1 MQAQTLTLEV
11 RDIDRPQGFLY
22 VAFYSSPDNFLKKPL
37 TGFRVEVKDKTV
49 TVPCEG
55 LPEGTTY
62 ALALFQDLNE
72 NGTLDTGTFGI
83 PQEPTAFSND
93 AQGVMGPPS
102 FEECSFTLRSDTTLV
117 VHLRRHHLGSPSEV
131 IRYSHELLFIGYL
144 ETVLILFLTYFTRV
158 SCVT

>member
-1 MQAQTLTLEV
+1 MQAQCLTLEV

-55 LPEGTTY
+55 LPEGSY

-117 VHLRRHHLGSPSEV
+117 VHLRR
-131 IRYSHELLFIGYL
+131 
-144 ETVLILFLTYFTRV
+144 
-158 SCVT
+158 

>member
-1 MQAQTLTLEV
+1 MILFAALFFIGSAARMQAQCLTLEV

-49 TVPCEG
+49 TVP
-55 LPEGTTY
+55 
-62 ALALFQDLNE
+62 LALFQDLNE

-117 VHLRRHHLGSPSEV
+117 VHLR
-131 IRYSHELLFIGYL
+131 
-144 ETVLILFLTYFTRV
+144 
-158 SCVT
+158 

>member
-1 MQAQTLTLEV
+1 MILFAALFFIGSAARMQAQCLTLEV

-37 TGFRVEVKDKTV
+37 TGFRVE
-49 TVPCEG
+49 G
-55 LPEGTTY
+55 TY

-117 VHLRRHHLGSPSEV
+117 VHLRR
-131 IRYSHELLFIGYL
+131 
-144 ETVLILFLTYFTRV
+144 
-158 SCVT
+158 

>member
-1 MQAQTLTLEV
+1 M
-11 RDIDRPQGFLY
+11 
-22 VAFYSSPDNFLKKPL
+22 
-37 TGFRVEVKDKTV
+37 EVKDKTV

-55 LPEGTTY
+55 LPEGTY

-102 FEECSFTLRSDTTLV
+102 FEECSFTLRSDTTFLGETFDFSIPAIKLSIFGNYVPEAWYSYSQGLALSLPRLGSQPSKVRKSVSHALV
-117 VHLRRHHLGSPSEV
+117 V
-131 IRYSHELLFIGYL
+131 
-144 ETVLILFLTYFTRV
+144 
-158 SCVT
+158 